1 MEKIRYGG
9 TIFGLVPGGFDAFS
23 EDKLTIRHQKGD
35 KTLDQIKA
43 IAKTVTASDSIDL
56 LDDAGEVIR
65 SLDGYIYAGDIREIE
80 DYLIE
85 ERQIP
90 VSPAKPD
97 EESTVQPENGI
108 ESDKTAESDETA
120 EFDETAEAKQELTY
134 TVQEIR
140 ADVAVVAFKLPDV
153 RTELERVQ
161 EELQTM
167 NAVQEEMLVSM
178 LEGGM

>member
-35 KTLDQIKA
+35 KTLEQIKA

-108 ESDKTAESDETA
+108 ESDETA
-120 EFDETAEAKQELTY
+120 EPDETAEAKQELTY

-161 EELQTM
+161 KELQTM

>member
-23 EDKLTIRHQKGD
+23 EDKLTIRHQKGG
-35 KTLDQIKA
+35 KTLEQIKA
-43 IAKTVTASDSIDL
+43 IAKTVTAEDSIDL

-90 VSPAKPD
+90 VSPVEPD

-108 ESDKTAESDETA
+108 ES
-120 EFDETAEAKQELTY
+120 DETAEAKQELTY

>member
-108 ESDKTAESDETA
+108 ESD
-120 EFDETAEAKQELTY
+120 ETAEAKQELTY

>member
-1 MEKIRYGG
+1 MEKVRYGEN
-9 TIFGLVPGGFDAFS
+9 IFELVPGGFDLIKQ
-23 EDKLTIRHQKGD
+23 DKLTIRHQKGE

-43 IAKTVTASDSIDL
+43 IAKTVTAEDSIDL

-108 ESDKTAESDETA
+108 ESD
-120 EFDETAEAKQELTY
+120 ETAEAKQELTY

-153 RTELERVQ
+153 RTELAQVK
-161 EELQTM
+161 
-167 NAVQEEMLVSM
+167 AVQDEILVSM

>member
-108 ESDKTAESDETA
+108 ESD
-120 EFDETAEAKQELTY
+120 ETAEAKQELTY

-153 RTELERVQ
+153 RTELAQVK
-161 EELQTM
+161 
-167 NAVQEEMLVSM
+167 AVQDEILVSM

>member
-35 KTLDQIKA
+35 KTLEQIKA

-108 ESDKTAESDETA
+108 ESVLSQKGLECQVHSVSPIMVRVRRNVDPFLHRIRES
-120 EFDETAEAKQELTY
+120 QG
-134 TVQEIR
+134 TV
-140 ADVAVVAFKLPDV
+140 D
-153 RTELERVQ
+153 
-161 EELQTM
+161 
-167 NAVQEEMLVSM
+167 
-178 LEGGM
+178 

>member
-1 MEKIRYGG
+1 MEKVRYGEN
-9 TIFGLVPGGFDAFS
+9 IFELVPGGFDLIKQ
-23 EDKLTIRHQKGD
+23 DKLTIRHQKGD

-43 IAKTVTASDSIDL
+43 IAKTVTAEDSIDL

-90 VSPAKPD
+90 VSPVEPD

-108 ESDKTAESDETA
+108 EPDETAESDETA
-120 EFDETAEAKQELTY
+120 EANQEPAY

>member
-9 TIFGLVPGGFDAFS
+9 TIFELVPGGFDAFS

-35 KTLDQIKA
+35 KTLEQIKA
-43 IAKTVTASDSIDL
+43 IAKTVTAEDSIDL

-65 SLDGYIYAGDIREIE
+65 SLDGYIYAGDIQEIE

-90 VSPAKPD
+90 VSPSEPD
-97 EESTVQPENGI
+97 EGSTVQPENGI
-108 ESDKTAESDETA
+108 EADEA
-120 EFDETAEAKQELTY
+120 AEAQQEPAY

-153 RTELERVQ
+153 RSELEHVQ
-161 EELQTM
+161 RELQTM

>member
-108 ESDKTAESDETA
+108 ESDETA